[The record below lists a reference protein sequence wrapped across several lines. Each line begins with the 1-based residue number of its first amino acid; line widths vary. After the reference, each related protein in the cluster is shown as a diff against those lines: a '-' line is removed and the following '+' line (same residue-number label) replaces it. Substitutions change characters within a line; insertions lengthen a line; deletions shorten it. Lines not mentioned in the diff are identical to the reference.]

1 MRIGLTGAS
10 GTLGRRIRAELEAR
24 GHEVDAF
31 AGDLTDSVA
40 ATAWASGHETVIHSA
55 AMVPVGEVAAD
66 TARAIAVNVGGSVTI
81 ARAVAKAGGR
91 MVQIST
97 SHVYRPSDEAL
108 AEDASLAPASDYGLT
123 KLHAEHWVKRILP
136 DAAILRLF
144 SFFDAQQA
152 ASYVVPALAAR
163 IEAAEFGAELDL
175 HGAQSVRDIADA
187 AWLAARVVDALEAKV
202 SGPLNICTGSGVK
215 IETLARKLSKA
226 FGRSDIKFVPVEGEA
241 NRLVGDTARYESEVG
256 TVADFDLDAALT
268 RFMAE
273 RGSA

>member
-31 AGDLTDSVA
+31 AGDVTDSVA
-40 ATAWASGHETVIHSA
+40 ATAWASRQETVVHSA

-108 AEDASLAPASDYGLT
+108 AEDATLAPASDYGLT

-144 SFFDAQQA
+144 SFFDAHQA

-175 HGAQSVRDIADA
+175 HGAKSVRDIADA

-226 FGRSDIKFVPVEGEA
+226 FGRSDIKFVPVEGKA